1 MYYYSQ
7 NDLNC
12 RDTVYGTVVG
22 GSKDGLFIR
31 LDNYDMAF
39 ASFGYLPSGA
49 RVLCTVFKKA
59 KGNNYAHVGIDTVV
73 SDYDVAA

>member
-22 GSKDGLFIR
+22 GCKDGLYIR
-31 LDNYDMAF
+31 LDNFEMAF

-49 RVLCTVFKKA
+49 RVLCTVLEKA
-59 KGNNYAHVGIDTVV
+59 KRNNYVHVGIDTVV
-73 SDYDVAA
+73 SDYDIAA